1 MEISELIK
9 ELQNY
14 DGELEIR
21 VWSNNMNR
29 SYKISHIGRGD
40 DENGEMDTYISIV
53 LNSED
58 GMPF

>member
-9 ELQNY
+9 ELQDY

-21 VWSNNMNR
+21 VWSNDANR

-53 LNSED
+53 LDND
-58 GMPF
+58 N

>member
-9 ELQNY
+9 ELQDY

-21 VWSNNMNR
+21 VWSNDANR

-53 LNSED
+53 LDNENE
-58 GMPF
+58 MPT

>member
-1 MEISELIK
+1 MTIEELIN
-9 ELQNY
+9 ELECY

-21 VWSNNMNR
+21 IWSNNMER

-53 LNSED
+53 MDAED
-58 GMPF
+58 EMPF